1 VQDLRTILCARI
13 YEKALTVSAE
23 DKAKLTTGEV
33 VNLMSA
39 DAEKVVYLC
48 IMFHGLWTTPL
59 FLVAAIWLLVNLVGV
74 AIVPGLAMLFV
85 TAPIQGYVISQQ
97 HKLQRAVMHK
107 SDARVK
113 LVNEVLQGVRVVKY
127 YNWEDSFEKR
137 LADARAEEVKLI
149 KKLARIN
156 AFNSALMMTV
166 PMLMLIAM
174 LITIFATGGDFSP
187 TTVFV
192 AVSLLVLLR
201 FPLIMLPM
209 TIGMCV
215 MGRISLKRIE
225 RFLLLGDMPRF
236 KAGNKVSAFTQL
248 TLPALTM
255 VLPRGTVK
263 VEAGA
268 FQWALGAA
276 TEQNKKKKAAVLIG
290 AVVAESKAD
299 TSDEVAAAAAELV
312 HDASESL
319 DAADAAIGIEGET
332 VAVAT
337 WRLTLPTFETA
348 AGSLVAVTGRVG
360 SGKSSLL
367 AALLGELDPSA
378 VSDEASPLA
387 GGSSATA
394 PAPPVLRG
402 SVGYAAQQPWIMN
415 ATLRDNVLFGQDFNE
430 HKYREVLECC
440 CLGPD
445 LAALPAGDMTE
456 IGEKV

>member
-1 VQDLRTILCARI
+1 
-13 YEKALTVSAE
+13 
-23 DKAKLTTGEV
+23 
-33 VNLMSA
+33 MSA
-39 DAEKVVYLC
+39 DAEKVIYLC
-48 IMFHGLWTTPL
+48 IMFHGLWITPI
-59 FLVAAIWLLVNLVGV
+59 FIVVTIWLLVNLVGV
-74 AIVPGLAMLFV
+74 AIVPGLAMLIITSPF
-85 TAPIQGYVISQQ
+85 QGYVISQQ

-127 YNWEDSFEKR
+127 YNWEGSFEKR

-149 KKLARIN
+149 KQLARIN
-156 AFNSALMMTV
+156 AFNSALMMAV

-174 LITIFATGGDFSP
+174 LLTFFSLGGDFSP
-187 TTVFV
+187 ATVFV

-225 RFLLLGDMPRF
+225 RFLLLGDMPRY
-236 KAGNKVSAFTQL
+236 KVGNKVSAFTQL
-248 TLPALTM
+248 QLPAS
-255 VLPRGTVK
+255 VKALPPGTVK

-276 TEQNKKKKAAVLIG
+276 NDQEKKAKAAENNPSDESKSNG
-290 AVVAESKAD
+290 GDNAEKPNQESKDGSNKTDESKAG
-299 TSDEVAAAAAELV
+299 SDGAS
-312 HDASESL
+312 DA
-319 DAADAAIGIEGET
+319 
-332 VAVAT
+332 VAVSK
-337 WRLTLPTFETA
+337 WRLQLPAFETK
-348 AGSLVAVTGRVG
+348 AGTLVAVTGSVG

-367 AALLGELDPSA
+367 AALLGELDPLA
-378 VSDEASPLA
+378 VADE
-387 GGSSATA
+387 SSKINPPKA

-430 HKYREVLECC
+430 QNYRKVLECC

-445 LAALPAGDMTE
+445 LEALPAGDMTE
-456 IGEKV
+456 IGEKVQCIRGLSFT

>member
-1 VQDLRTILCARI
+1 M
-13 YEKALTVSAE
+13 SAE

-39 DAEKVVYLC
+39 DAEKVIYLC
-48 IMFHGLWTTPL
+48 IMFHGLWITPI
-59 FLVAAIWLLVNLVGV
+59 FIVVTVWLLVNLVGV
-74 AIVPGLAMLFV
+74 AIVPGLAMLIITSPF
-85 TAPIQGYVISQQ
+85 QGYVISQQ

-127 YNWEDSFEKR
+127 YNWEGSFEKR

-149 KKLARIN
+149 KQLARIN
-156 AFNSALMMTV
+156 AFNSALMMAV
-166 PMLMLIAM
+166 PTLMLIAM
-174 LITIFATGGDFSP
+174 LLTFFMLGGDFSP
-187 TTVFV
+187 ATVFV

-225 RFLLLGDMPRF
+225 RFLLLGDMPRY
-236 KAGNKVSAFTQL
+236 KVGNKVSAFTQL
-248 TLPALTM
+248 QLPAS
-255 VLPRGTVK
+255 VKALPPGTVK

-268 FQWALGAA
+268 FQWALAA
-276 TEQNKKKKAAVLIG
+276 ANDQEKKTKTAEKNPSGEAKSNTDDAAEKQNQ
-290 AVVAESKAD
+290 ESKD
-299 TSDEVAAAAAELV
+299 GSSKTDETKAGSC
-312 HDASESL
+312 DAS
-319 DAADAAIGIEGET
+319 DNA
-332 VAVAT
+332 VAVST
-337 WRLTLPTFETA
+337 WRLQLPTFETKT
-348 AGSLVAVTGRVG
+348 GTLVAVTGSVG

-367 AALLGELDPSA
+367 AALLGELEPSA
-378 VSDEASPLA
+378 VVDE
-387 GGSSATA
+387 SSRDAPTKA

-415 ATLRDNVLFGQDFNE
+415 ATLRDNVLFGQDFSEQN
-430 HKYREVLECC
+430 YRKVLEVC

-445 LAALPAGDMTE
+445 LEALPAGDMTE